1 MCQWKGEE
9 VGVGEELGVW
19 TAFRPKKLESTQR
32 YHLRPKPE
40 LLLYIDLLEQMFY
53 SARHFFNPDSILNYL
68 LLLFFCLFYLA
79 SHLVETFPLLHAT
92 APHTPQLA
100 TAAIFP

>member
-19 TAFRPKKLESTQR
+19 TAFRPRKLESTRR
-32 YHLRPKPE
+32 YHLRPEPE

-53 SARHFFNPDSILNYL
+53 SARHFFDPDSILNYL
-68 LLLFFCLFYLA
+68 LLLFFINQLSNFPDFPWINFLYLR
-79 SHLVETFPLLHAT
+79 HFNLLT
-92 APHTPQLA
+92 ED
-100 TAAIFP
+100 FVSG